1 MWSAMHM
8 FYKRSLCDPSPYHSQ
23 RIAFLDQWVVTKI
36 VSDFK
41 EFNPKTWKPTD
52 TYKCI
57 FNGTYPSDRVTN
69 KKWLHDIDHLYACH
83 FVNGNHWVAL
93 DIDLGKET
101 ITVYDSI
108 LTLVDDKEIQNF
120 CRPFAKM
127 IPSILSTMVSATVRK
142 KSEKQFTVR
151 RLKKVPQNDPPGD
164 CGVYTIKYIECLAI
178 GCTFEGLRDETI
190 QDLRRKL
197 AAEIYDSVGEP
208 QITHLFTDTAKSCDL
223 CLCPKIPCSV
233 STSSLVFSAFSETK
247 HIYKLIFI
255 NPDTISPP
263 PSSASSIL
271 VLTTQKMENNCDLEL
286 RLFPTSSYDES
297 DTSVVESRSCG
308 NSLSKEEESQ
318 RITIFYSERMCVFSN
333 VTHLQAKSIIL
344 IASREIEERSSSNG
358 SDPQTEKISPKFS
371 SETEDSNSSSFT
383 VPSSFTTIL
392 ALYKI
397 YRESVF

>member
-41 EFNPKTWKPTD
+41 EFNTKTWKPTD
-52 TYKCI
+52 TYKGI

-190 QDLRRKL
+190 QDLRRK
-197 AAEIYDSVGEP
+197 IYDSVGEP
-208 QITHLFTDTAKSCDL
+208 QITHLFTDTAK
-223 CLCPKIPCSV
+223 
-233 STSSLVFSAFSETK
+233 
-247 HIYKLIFI
+247 
-255 NPDTISPP
+255 
-263 PSSASSIL
+263 
-271 VLTTQKMENNCDLEL
+271 
-286 RLFPTSSYDES
+286 
-297 DTSVVESRSCG
+297 
-308 NSLSKEEESQ
+308 
-318 RITIFYSERMCVFSN
+318 
-333 VTHLQAKSIIL
+333 
-344 IASREIEERSSSNG
+344 
-358 SDPQTEKISPKFS
+358 
-371 SETEDSNSSSFT
+371 
-383 VPSSFTTIL
+383 
-392 ALYKI
+392 
-397 YRESVF
+397 